1 MLKCGPFAPGVR
13 PLRASSDPRQAARR
27 LPIRR
32 ECGVGAIGQTGGCD
46 NPPRSRLARHRGL
59 LRPSRGCPL
68 LQPEQE
74 RTVYPRCGARP
85 SRRAQSG
92 TPAAKTDDEPAA
104 NSHASDTLL
113 ALAVTPSWGEV
124 SRRRKRLLPV
134 EAARRGDVA
143 RRDPSGNQVN
153 DGPMGGS
160 DRVDW
165 TVAVFVQGCV
175 GFRKSRIRLVRD
187 KDASIRGLV
196 WRSYRSS

>member
-1 MLKCGPFAPGVR
+1 MRAVCTWRATAACQLGPASGCAAPAHPTRVWRGGHR
-13 PLRASSDPRQAARR
+13 PDRRMRQSAT
-27 LPIRR
+27 I
-32 ECGVGAIGQTGGCD
+32 EIGAT
-46 NPPRSRLARHRGL
+46 PRLAKTITRMPSSAAGTGADGL
-59 LRPSRGCPL
+59 PSVR
-68 LQPEQE
+68 
-74 RTVYPRCGARP
+74 RP

-104 NSHASDTLL
+104 NSPASDTLL